1 MASESLCMSRTHHSS
16 LRERLLQTVQMTYAY
31 MRFIPAGDLE
41 NIITK
46 ACVEKELLDQGLNAY
61 TPYVLEHARKI
72 FVILVLIRM
81 LHRLPSFVG
90 NGVDDK
96 SLPLAGTVFEL
107 AKRSENSSPSSWLN
121 LDAIQDFLEM
131 QWIVLAPVFSQGS
144 HLELADE
151 MILPFID
158 ARQINA
164 GAFGTVQKI
173 KIHHDHDR
181 LDNASS
187 STSQQV
193 NNP

>member
-1 MASESLCMSRTHHSS
+1 MASESLYLSRAPHSL
-16 LRERLLQTVQMTYAY
+16 LRERLLQTVQITYTC
-31 MRFIPAGDLE
+31 MRFISAGDLE

-46 ACVEKELLDQGLNAY
+46 ACVEKELLVQGLNAC
-61 TPYVLEHARKI
+61 TPYVLERARKI

-81 LHRLPSFVG
+81 LHRLPNFVE

-96 SLPLAGTVFEL
+96 SLPLVGTVFEL
-107 AKRSENSSPSSWLN
+107 AKRPENSSPSSWLN
-121 LDAIQDFLEM
+121 LDEIRDFLEM

-151 MILPFID
+151 MILPFIS

-173 KIHHDHDR
+173 KIHRDHDN

-187 STSQQV
+187 STSPKV